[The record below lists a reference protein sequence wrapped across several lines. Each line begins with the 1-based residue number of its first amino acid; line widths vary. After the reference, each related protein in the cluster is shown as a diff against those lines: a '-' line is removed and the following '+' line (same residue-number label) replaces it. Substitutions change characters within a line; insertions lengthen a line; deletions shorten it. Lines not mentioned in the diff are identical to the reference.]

1 LLQLSIVTS
10 ILEELVGSFIGNVE
24 ETWVEKSKDQD
35 CSKGAVEQDQQ
46 NEGGN
51 TSLQG
56 QLGHRDQD
64 RELKDLDSDKS
75 G

>member
-1 LLQLSIVTS
+1 
-10 ILEELVGSFIGNVE
+10 
-24 ETWVEKSKDQD
+24 VEKSKDQD

-64 RELKDLDSDKS
+64 RDIKDLDSDKA

>member
-1 LLQLSIVTS
+1 M
-10 ILEELVGSFIGNVE
+10 
-24 ETWVEKSKDQD
+24 EKSKDQD

-46 NEGGN
+46 NEGGT
-51 TSLQG
+51 TSMEG

-64 RELKDLDSDKS
+64 QDIKDLDSDKA

>member
-1 LLQLSIVTS
+1 M
-10 ILEELVGSFIGNVE
+10 
-24 ETWVEKSKDQD
+24 EKSKDQD